1 MKLNLLE
8 RVTLISILP
17 AEANF
22 VDLRIV
28 NELKQV
34 CSFSEA
40 DMKKYEITID
50 EENDRINWDPDRAE
64 DLKDIDVGP
73 RALEIITKA
82 LTKLNDEEK
91 LTDQHFTLY
100 EKFVVK
106 LKIT

>member
-8 RVTLISILP
+8 RVMLISILP
-17 AEANF
+17 AQANYA
-22 VDLRIV
+22 DLKIV
-28 NELKQV
+28 SDLKLSA
-34 CSFSEA
+34 SFSEA
-40 DMKKYEITID
+40 DIKKYGITQEGDQIF
-50 EENDRINWDPDRAE
+50 WDPARAE

-91 LTDQHFTLY
+91 LTEQHFTLY